1 MCIISHFSVSLESW
15 FDRGIRS
22 VKRSIAAAARLTTL
36 HAPRVAAA
44 PARAIHGMVGAG
56 AELLLLLLLLPAM
69 VPGTSAPEQCR
80 AMQDAM
86 HGIEQP
92 SGIQLLE
99 LGACLHAAARETLQ
113 SAERS
118 LRRAHSIAPSGGAML
133 VLGRSSQYEHAT
145 AVDTHQPQNIWDAA
159 WSMAH
164 STGQRAQFFA
174 QGNDDLLVSS
184 LLADLHMFSDV
195 SELDGRMGD
204 VESFVRDLVY
214 YFSVPAFGPTAE
226 SLAAFFPFHPL
237 ISNLVALTTFRTTDA
252 AVASL
257 VRPCDLVT
265 REPDQVARRGCA
277 GLEKAM
283 ILYSA
288 RNSVR
293 LDPSALFRHNPG
305 FASLW
310 YTSYYWLG
318 YGALANPT
326 AFANMKRHMQE
337 SDLPARL
344 YMEASSNFA
353 LDCLLNV
360 YYMCTYVDPLRE
372 KHTRQLINTW
382 TNSNAGVAGLIRG
395 TQGAQISPLPHA
407 PTLLSAQNELS
418 NRPAGSHND
427 RRILVIDAFWVHT
440 YSSHRVVY
448 RMIDKLQQAYHV
460 DLLRASTHRVSMVEG
475 FQTVYEM
482 PRLDDGSVLFRE
494 TIQWIVDQRYDA
506 VMYPSISMDRVTLWL
521 SHFRLAPIQVA
532 SYGQPVSTHGAQI
545 DYWLAG
551 EAVGPLHHMDFSER
565 LLLLPDMG
573 ILHTYPS
580 HYEWGNA
587 QGQSTALGT
596 ETTKSPDLRTTH
608 SIPSGWFCPSVGM
621 GGDSHVL
628 IDHDIKGADESEQR
642 LIINTQAAVHKT
654 NAEWIAMLVRIVK
667 QAAPQPLAI
676 RFFPNL
682 RAHDAATS
690 AAFSSELKAAFNGT
704 LQHITLTPK
713 QLPICVRPEQTAR
726 SLEIMLLCAIAA
738 LSAGTHADVEIL
750 CPPGP
755 QDFIAMLA
763 AGDVYLDSFPFG
775 GCSSIIDALLVDQP
789 VVSLSGTKYSN
800 RCGPH
805 LLETAGLDAGVA
817 HSERDYF
824 RTAVRAISAC

>member
-1 MCIISHFSVSLESW
+1 MRNAQQVG
-15 FDRGIRS
+15 DA
-22 VKRSIAAAARLTTL
+22 K
-36 HAPRVAAA
+36 A
-44 PARAIHGMVGAG
+44 PARGARTSSLDCSSLQSMVGPDV
-56 AELLLLLLLLPAM
+56 ELLLLLLLLPAM
-69 VPGTSAPEQCR
+69 VPGASGPEQQCR
-80 AMQDAM
+80 AMQDALRD
-86 HGIEQP
+86 IEQP
-92 SGIQLLE
+92 SGDQLLE
-99 LGACLHAAARETLQ
+99 LGACQHAAAQEMLQ

-118 LRRAHSIAPSGGAML
+118 LRRAHSLAASGGAML
-133 VLGRSSQYEHAT
+133 VLGRSTQYERAT

-184 LLADLHMFSDV
+184 LLADLRMFSDV
-195 SELDGRMGD
+195 SELDGRMDD
-204 VESFVRDLVY
+204 VESFVRDLLY
-214 YFSVPAFGPTAE
+214 YFSVPAFGPTVE
-226 SLAAFFPFHPL
+226 SLAAFFPFYPL
-237 ISNLVALTTFRTTDA
+237 ISNLVALTTLRTTDA

-257 VRPCDLVT
+257 VRPCDLAALG
-265 REPDQVARRGCA
+265 RDQAAGRGCA

-283 ILYSA
+283 VLYSA

-293 LDPSALFRHNPG
+293 LEPSALFRHNPG

-310 YTSYYWLG
+310 YASYYWLG

-344 YMEASSNFA
+344 YMEASSNFG

-382 TNSNAGVAGLIRG
+382 TNSDTGVAGLIRR
-395 TQGAQISPLPHA
+395 TQGAPSPSLPHA
-407 PTLLSAQNELS
+407 PASLSAQDELS
-418 NRPAGSHND
+418 NRPTGNHND

-448 RMIDKLQQAYHV
+448 RMIDKLQRAYHV
-460 DLLRASTHRVSMVEG
+460 DLLRASTHGVSMVEG
-475 FQTVYEM
+475 FKTVYEM
-482 PRLDDGSVLFRE
+482 PRREDGSVLFRE
-494 TIQWIVDQRYDA
+494 TIQWIVDQRYDS

-551 EAVGPLHHMDFSER
+551 EAVGPLHHVDFSER

-580 HYEWGNA
+580 HYELSTV
-587 QGQSTALGT
+587 QGHSAAIGA
-596 ETTKSPDLRTTH
+596 EITKSPDLRAKQ

-621 GGDSHVL
+621 GDESHVHL
-628 IDHDIKGADESEQR
+628 DRDTKGTRGSEQR

-654 NAEWIAMLVRIVK
+654 NAEWVAMLVKIVK

-690 AAFSSELKAAFNGT
+690 AAFSLELKAAFNGINAT
-704 LQHITLTPK
+704 RHTNAKAAPN
-713 QLPICVRPEQTAR
+713 IC
-726 SLEIMLLCAIAA
+726 
-738 LSAGTHADVEIL
+738 HA
-750 CPPGP
+750 
-755 QDFIAMLA
+755 
-763 AGDVYLDSFPFG
+763 
-775 GCSSIIDALLVDQP
+775 
-789 VVSLSGTKYSN
+789 
-800 RCGPH
+800 
-805 LLETAGLDAGVA
+805 
-817 HSERDYF
+817 
-824 RTAVRAISAC
+824 